1 MMNIFFPFMTNNEI
15 FNHLLFLTS
24 LNSDDDKLITLF
36 ASQGLTVNRSQIRR
50 WRRKVEHSQARPV
63 PNEILEALFRLLFDQ
78 KNKDRD
84 FCKYPLSKSVKST

>member
-1 MMNIFFPFMTNNEI
+1 MMNIFFTFMTNNEI

-84 FCKYPLSKSVKST
+84 FCKYPL